1 LGVGAGASVEDED
14 VDENEGKDEEFVGKG
29 PVAGVGWVGGA
40 GLVHED
46 VLVGQIWGIT

>member
-1 LGVGAGASVEDED
+1 MGQLGVMFGLFGGVGA
-14 VDENEGKDEEFVGKG
+14 VGG
-29 PVAGVGWVGGA
+29 GGGVGGA